1 MNREEF
7 IKTYIY
13 LVKTVIRLNKV
24 VIRNGHSAL
33 ECEVEDIEN
42 NISSF
47 KKGLYLIIDGVA
59 PSIIDEKYTNYVRLS
74 KDNYDRQLKEII
86 KRALLGIQKMER
98 TSILIIALNSYA
110 NLSSEEE
117 NQIEN
122 LLVYESVP
130 VMEAESNEGSNM
142 QSSEGFSDII
152 LSLNNEAIHRL
163 FRELDSKDLAMSLK
177 NQKNTVREK
186 IFKNLSK
193 RASFQLEEEIDYM
206 NPETDKIIDAQIRI
220 IDLLTKLLEAGE
232 IEA

>member
-42 NISSF
+42 NINSF

-130 VMEAESNEGSNM
+130 VMETESNEGSNM

-163 FRELDSKDLAMSLK
+163 FRELDSKDLALSLK

-186 IFKNLSK
+186 IFKNL
-193 RASFQLEEEIDYM
+193 
-206 NPETDKIIDAQIRI
+206 
-220 IDLLTKLLEAGE
+220 
-232 IEA
+232 

>member
-13 LVKTVIRLNKV
+13 LVKTVIRLNKI

-42 NISSF
+42 NINSF

-130 VMEAESNEGSNM
+130 VMETESNEGSNM